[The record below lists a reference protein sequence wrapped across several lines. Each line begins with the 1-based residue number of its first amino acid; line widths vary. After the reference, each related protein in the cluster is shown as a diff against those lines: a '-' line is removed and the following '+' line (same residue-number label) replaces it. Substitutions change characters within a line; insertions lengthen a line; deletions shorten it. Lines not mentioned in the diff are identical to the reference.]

1 MIEKE
6 NSMHRRSVWFFVL
19 ALGLIASTEVSAQ
32 TISLSGKVSNRSGK
46 AISGAIVTLSGQILV
61 DTTDAAGAYS
71 FNGGTAATN
80 PSTVLP
86 NSEKTA
92 FANGIVTLS
101 LTQPAAVGIEI
112 FDIKGNV
119 LERVSEHAAV
129 AGEYRFDMTNRP
141 FAANTLLIRVSIGR
155 HTSTFRYVPME
166 NGKRMITASVTP
178 HSAAREGLAKSLA
191 GVDSLKVA
199 ASGYVSAAVAIS
211 SYQGT
216 VNITLDSIALA
227 KFSFFV
233 TSLRGLQQ
241 LSGGTNGFGGDLR
254 FHHTGQGAGLQGAD
268 SICQCLAENSMPGSK
283 VKIWRAFLSVTADA
297 NGKQV
302 NAIDRIG
309 QGPWYDRVGRLVG
322 STIKDLQQT
331 RPNAD
336 AAIKNDLPNEDGVPN
351 HQPDPNLAAVDN
363 HQFIT
368 GSDSL
373 GRLYSSTSTCQDWT
387 SVAATGSKPRCGL
400 SWPQNMGGMGGRGQ
414 SWLSVWD
421 LWGCEAG
428 IDLSNSSGGGKQG
441 VYTIGNGG
449 GYGGFYCFALNP

>member
-6 NSMHRRSVWFFVL
+6 NSMHRRSVWVFVL
-19 ALGLIASTEVSAQ
+19 ALGLIASAEVSAQ
-32 TISLSGKVSNRSGK
+32 TISLSGKVSNQSGK
-46 AISGAIVTLSGQILV
+46 AISGAIVMLSGQQLV

-71 FNGGTAATN
+71 LSGVAAMADPFLVR
-80 PSTVLP
+80 PSP
-86 NSEKTA
+86 EKIS
-92 FANGIVTLS
+92 FANGIVTLN
-101 LTQPAAVGIEI
+101 LMQPAAVGIDI
-112 FDIKGNV
+112 FDITGNV
-119 LERVSEHAAV
+119 LERVSGHAAS
-129 AGEYRFDMTNRP
+129 AGDYRFDMANPLFATNVM
-141 FAANTLLIRVSIGR
+141 LVRVSVGR
-155 HTSTFRYVPME
+155 RTSTFRYVPMK
-166 NGKRMITASVTP
+166 NGTRIAVASACYP
-178 HSAAREGLAKSLA
+178 NGRGGLAMSQA
-191 GVDSLKVA
+191 VVDSLKVS
-199 ASGYVSAAVAIS
+199 ASGYASATAAIS
-211 SYQGT
+211 SYQGV

-268 SICQCLAENSMPGSK
+268 SICQCLAESSMPGSK

-309 QGPWYDRVGRLVG
+309 QGPWYDRLGRLVG